1 MDQQII
7 SHTCTYICTYLYSV
21 CMLFK
26 AMRLVG
32 LLTSGE
38 QSWLEREEF
47 QELIPGHPS
56 TEHLGRWEKAS
67 EGGWSIL
74 SGRKMKHHSREMEI
88 RQNGRGWDY
97 KNKSENNNSHLE
109 WEILANIWSAGEN
122 NPTSYLEERAFYG
135 ERGARSNSFEVGV
148 CLASSGTQQEASMNK
163 ANTQGRRRVGKNAGD
178 Q

>member
-26 AMRLVG
+26 ATRLVG

-74 SGRKMKHHSREMEI
+74 SGRKIFFFSGKCFNYELENLHQKSYQNLYVLQRTKYFWRKDSFTFIWWDLVSLTSMKRTTLS
-88 RQNGRGWDY
+88 NGP
-97 KNKSENNNSHLE
+97 KNFKIDSQVNTHDSVVV
-109 WEILANIWSAGEN
+109 NIWQLRDEH
-122 NPTSYLEERAFYG
+122 F
-135 ERGARSNSFEVGV
+135 
-148 CLASSGTQQEASMNK
+148 SSK
-163 ANTQGRRRVGKNAGD
+163 
-178 Q
+178 